1 MFYELNIEEQV
12 QNILNKFKYTDLSQ
26 RSDNPNIMFDF
37 LDGQLYKDI
46 LASEDGPLFDNKEA
60 FTFLINTDGISH
72 YASSNLQI
80 WPIYLAINE
89 LPLEKRYSVENV
101 ILAGI

>member
-1 MFYELNIEEQV
+1 MNSAV
-12 QNILNKFKYTDLSQ
+12 Q

-37 LDGQLYKDI
+37 LDGQLYKNI
-46 LASEDGPLFDNKEA
+46 LASEDGPLFYNKEA

-101 ILAGI
+101 ILAGIFNLIIYFFIHILFYI